1 MEAEAGGWD
10 AWDGGDARSRA
21 PRRAPRLTTAPQAVV
36 DEILLYEAI
45 DSPSGLQARIC
56 LQLKGVPFRRLAVR
70 FGGLKALG
78 RVDALGEIPVLVQGA
93 EVVAGARGIAHHLEE
108 RHPDP
113 GLIPDDP
120 AARAYVLLLED
131 WADEALGVLV
141 GALRWL
147 DPDNRRAAQGQGGW
161 LRPLVARVLAR
172 RAWRR
177 YAAASWT
184 PESLELVRQRV
195 RDSLD
200 LLAELLA
207 GKPFLLGRHP
217 TLADVAVFA
226 QLATLS
232 RCREACFL
240 ADAPAVDAWLRRLGA
255 VPPIAAAL
263 SP

>member
-1 MEAEAGGWD
+1 M
-10 AWDGGDARSRA
+10 
-21 PRRAPRLTTAPQAVV
+21 L
-36 DEILLYEAI
+36 DEILLYEAH

-56 LQLKGVPFRRLAVR
+56 LQLKGVPFRRLAMR
-70 FGGLKALG
+70 FAGLRALG
-78 RVDALGEIPVLVQGA
+78 RADALGELPVLVRGT
-93 EVVAGARGIAHHLEE
+93 EVVAGARSIVHHLEE

-113 GLIPDDP
+113 GLIPEDV

-147 DPDNRRAAQGQGGW
+147 DPDNRNAAQGTRGGW

-184 PESLELVRQRV
+184 PESLGDVRQRV

-200 LLAELLA
+200 LVTELLD
-207 GKPFLLGRHP
+207 GKPFLLGRTP

-226 QLATLS
+226 QLASLT
-232 RCREACFL
+232 RCREGGL
-240 ADAPAVDAWLRRLGA
+240 VADAPAVDAWVRRLGA

>member
-1 MEAEAGGWD
+1 M
-10 AWDGGDARSRA
+10 
-21 PRRAPRLTTAPQAVV
+21 L
-36 DEILLYEAI
+36 DEILLYEPI

-56 LQLKGVPFRRLAVR
+56 LQLKGVPFRRLAMR
-70 FGGLKALG
+70 FAGLRALG
-78 RVDALGEIPVLVQGA
+78 RSDALGELPVLVRGA
-93 EVVAGARGIAHHLEE
+93 EVIAGARSIAHHLEE
-108 RHPDP
+108 RHPEP
-113 GLIPDDP
+113 GLIPGDV

-147 DPDNRRAAQGQGGW
+147 DADTRATQERARAW
-161 LRPLVARVLAR
+161 LRPFVGRVRAR

-184 PESLELVRQRV
+184 PESLGLVRERV
-195 RDSLD
+195 RDSLV
-200 LLAELLA
+200 LIAELLD
-207 GKPFLLGRHP
+207 GKPFLLGRTP

-226 QLATLS
+226 QLASLK
-232 RCREACFL
+232 RCREGRFL
-240 ADAPAVDAWLRRLGA
+240 ADAPTVDAWVRRLGT

>member
-1 MEAEAGGWD
+1 M
-10 AWDGGDARSRA
+10 
-21 PRRAPRLTTAPQAVV
+21 L
-36 DEILLYEAI
+36 DEILLYEAN

-56 LQLKGVPFRRLAVR
+56 LQLKGVPFRRLAMR
-70 FGGLKALG
+70 FAGLRAIG
-78 RVDALGEIPVLVQGA
+78 RTDALGELPVLVQGA
-93 EVVAGARGIAHHLEE
+93 EVIAGARSIVHHLEE

-113 GLIPDDP
+113 GLIPVDV

-147 DPDNRRAAQGQGGW
+147 DPDNRSTTQEQARHGW
-161 LRPLVARVLAR
+161 LRPFVGRALAR

-184 PESLELVRQRV
+184 PDSLGLVRERV

-200 LLAELLA
+200 LVTELLD
-207 GKPFLLGRHP
+207 GKSFLLGRTP

-226 QLATLS
+226 QLASLA
-232 RCREACFL
+232 RCREGRL
-240 ADAPAVDAWLRRLGA
+240 LGGAPIVEAWVRRLAA

>member
-1 MEAEAGGWD
+1 M
-10 AWDGGDARSRA
+10 
-21 PRRAPRLTTAPQAVV
+21 L
-36 DEILLYEAI
+36 DEILLYEAN

-56 LQLKGVPFRRLAVR
+56 LQLKGVPFRRLAMR
-70 FGGLKALG
+70 FAGLRALG
-78 RVDALGEIPVLVQGA
+78 RTDALGELPVLVQGT
-93 EVVAGARGIAHHLEE
+93 EVIAGARSIAHHLEE

-113 GLIPDDP
+113 GLIPADV

-147 DPDNRRAAQGQGGW
+147 DPDNRSATQEQARRGW
-161 LRPLVARVLAR
+161 LRPFVGRALAR

-184 PESLELVRQRV
+184 PQSLGLVRERV

-200 LLAELLA
+200 LVTELLD
-207 GKPFLLGRHP
+207 GKTFLLGRTP

-226 QLATLS
+226 QLA
-232 RCREACFL
+232 
-240 ADAPAVDAWLRRLGA
+240 WLRRYAERRLLDDVPALRGWFER
-255 VPPIAAAL
+255 VGNLPPIAAAL
-263 SP
+263 AA

>member
-1 MEAEAGGWD
+1 M
-10 AWDGGDARSRA
+10 
-21 PRRAPRLTTAPQAVV
+21 L
-36 DEILLYEAI
+36 DEILLYEAN

-56 LQLKGVPFRRLAVR
+56 LQLKGIPFRRLAMR
-70 FGGLKALG
+70 FAGLRALG
-78 RVDALGEIPVLVQGA
+78 RTDALGELPVLVQGTD
-93 EVVAGARGIAHHLEE
+93 VIAGARSIVHHLEQ

-113 GLIPDDP
+113 GLIPADV

-147 DPDNRRAAQGQGGW
+147 DPDNRSATEEARGRW
-161 LRPLVARVLAR
+161 LRPFVSRVLAR

-184 PESLELVRQRV
+184 PASLGLVRERV
-195 RDSLD
+195 RDSLE
-200 LLAELLA
+200 LVTELLD
-207 GKPFLLGRHP
+207 GKPFLLGRTP

-226 QLATLS
+226 QLATLA
-232 RCREACFL
+232 RCEGQLL
-240 ADAPAVDAWLRRLGA
+240 AGAPTVDAWVRRLGA

>member
-1 MEAEAGGWD
+1 M
-10 AWDGGDARSRA
+10 
-21 PRRAPRLTTAPQAVV
+21 L
-36 DEILLYEAI
+36 DEILLYEPN

-56 LQLKGVPFRRLAVR
+56 LQLKGVPFRRLAMR
-70 FGGLKALG
+70 FAGLRALG
-78 RVDALGEIPVLVQGA
+78 RSDALGELPVLVRGT
-93 EVVAGARGIAHHLEE
+93 EVIAGARSIAHHLEE
-108 RHPDP
+108 HHPEP
-113 GLIPDDP
+113 GLIPGDV

-147 DPDNRRAAQGQGGW
+147 DADNRSATQARSGW
-161 LRPLVARVLAR
+161 LRPFVGRALAR

-184 PESLELVRQRV
+184 PESLGLVRERV
-195 RDSLD
+195 RDSLE
-200 LLAELLA
+200 LVAELLD
-207 GKPFLLGRHP
+207 GKPFLLGRTP

-226 QLATLS
+226 QFASLA
-232 RCREACFL
+232 RCRDGRLL
-240 ADAPAVDAWLRRLGA
+240 ADAPGVEAWVRRLGA

>member
-1 MEAEAGGWD
+1 
-10 AWDGGDARSRA
+10 
-21 PRRAPRLTTAPQAVV
+21 
-36 DEILLYEAI
+36 
-45 DSPSGLQARIC
+45 
-56 LQLKGVPFRRLAVR
+56 VPFRRLAAR
-70 FGGLKALG
+70 FGGLRSLG
-78 RVDALGEIPVLVQGA
+78 RVDALGEIPVLVHGTD
-93 EVVAGARGIAHHLEE
+93 VVTGARSIAHHLEE

-113 GLIPDDP
+113 GLIPDDA
-120 AARAYVLLLED
+120 AARAYTLLLED

-161 LRPLVARVLAR
+161 LRPLVGRILAR

-200 LLAELLA
+200 LVAELLA

-217 TLADVAVFA
+217 TIADVAVFA
-226 QLATLS
+226 QLAALS
-232 RCREACFL
+232 RCREGCFL
-240 ADAPAVDAWLRRLGA
+240 ADAPAVDAWLRRLGT

>member
-1 MEAEAGGWD
+1 M
-10 AWDGGDARSRA
+10 
-21 PRRAPRLTTAPQAVV
+21 L
-36 DEILLYEAI
+36 DEVLLYEAN

-56 LQLKGVPFRRLAVR
+56 LQLKGVPFRRLAMR
-70 FGGLKALG
+70 FAGLRALG
-78 RVDALGEIPVLVQGA
+78 RADALGELPVLVQGT
-93 EVVAGARGIAHHLEE
+93 EVIAGARSIVHHLEE

-113 GLIPDDP
+113 GLIPADL

-147 DPDNRRAAQGQGGW
+147 DPDNRSATQEARGGW
-161 LRPLVARVLAR
+161 LRPFVSRVLAR

-184 PESLELVRQRV
+184 PESLGLVRERV

-200 LLAELLA
+200 LVGELLD
-207 GKPFLLGRHP
+207 GKPFLLGRTP

-226 QLATLS
+226 QLASLA
-232 RCREACFL
+232 RCREDRLL
-240 ADAPAVDAWLRRLGA
+240 AGVPVVEAWVRRLGA

>member
-1 MEAEAGGWD
+1 M
-10 AWDGGDARSRA
+10 
-21 PRRAPRLTTAPQAVV
+21 L
-36 DEILLYEAI
+36 DEILLYEPN

-56 LQLKGVPFRRLAVR
+56 LQLKGVPFRRLAMR
-70 FGGLKALG
+70 FAGLRALG
-78 RVDALGEIPVLVQGA
+78 RRDALGELPVLVQGM
-93 EVVAGARGIAHHLEE
+93 EVIAGARSIVHHLEE
-108 RHPDP
+108 RHPEP
-113 GLIPDDP
+113 GLIPADV

-147 DPDNRRAAQGQGGW
+147 DPDNRSATQAQTRGW
-161 LRPLVARVLAR
+161 LRPFVSRVLAR

-184 PESLELVRQRV
+184 PDSLGLVRERV

-200 LLAELLA
+200 LVTELLD
-207 GKPFLLGRHP
+207 GKPFLLGRAP

-226 QLATLS
+226 QLASLA
-232 RCREACFL
+232 RCREGRLL
-240 ADAPAVDAWLRRLGA
+240 AGAPTVDAWLRRLGA

>member
-1 MEAEAGGWD
+1 
-10 AWDGGDARSRA
+10 
-21 PRRAPRLTTAPQAVV
+21 
-36 DEILLYEAI
+36 
-45 DSPSGLQARIC
+45 
-56 LQLKGVPFRRLAVR
+56 
-70 FGGLKALG
+70 
-78 RVDALGEIPVLVQGA
+78 
-93 EVVAGARGIAHHLEE
+93 
-108 RHPDP
+108 
-113 GLIPDDP
+113 
-120 AARAYVLLLED
+120 
-131 WADEALGVLV
+131 V

-147 DPDNRRAAQGQGGW
+147 DPDNRSAAQAQRGW
-161 LRPLVARVLAR
+161 LRPLVGRILAR

-184 PESLELVRQRV
+184 PESLELVRGRV

-200 LLAELLA
+200 LVAELLA

-226 QLATLS
+226 QLAALS
-232 RCREACFL
+232 RCREGGFI

>member
-1 MEAEAGGWD
+1 M
-10 AWDGGDARSRA
+10 
-21 PRRAPRLTTAPQAVV
+21 
-36 DEILLYEAI
+36 
-45 DSPSGLQARIC
+45 
-56 LQLKGVPFRRLAVR
+56 R
-70 FGGLKALG
+70 FGGLRALG
-78 RVDALGEIPVLVQGA
+78 RVDALGEIPVLVQGT

-113 GLIPDDP
+113 GLIPDEA

-161 LRPLVARVLAR
+161 LRPLVGRILVR

-177 YAAASWT
+177 FAAASWT

-195 RDSLD
+195 RDSLA
-200 LLAELLA
+200 LIAELLA

-232 RCREACFL
+232 RCREGAFL